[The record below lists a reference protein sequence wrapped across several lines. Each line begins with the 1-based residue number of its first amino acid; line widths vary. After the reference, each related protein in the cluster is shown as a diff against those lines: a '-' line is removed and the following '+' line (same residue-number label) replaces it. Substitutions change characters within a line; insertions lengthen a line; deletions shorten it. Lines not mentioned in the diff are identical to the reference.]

1 MSTKPNYYKIGLFVV
16 FAVIII
22 LAAVVVFGAGLLTQ
36 RRIYFETYINE
47 SVSGLTVG
55 SPVELQGVPVGKV
68 SRIGFVGEKYEIADK
83 SIDRVD
89 LGRSVRVVFFMTQS
103 RFSGQAHTVE
113 TKQLWEK
120 RVDDGLRMQLV
131 SNILTQQTFL
141 EGSYLDVNE
150 LPKRPKPSLAWK
162 PEYIFIPSVPSEITT
177 LKEALIEIT
186 QELNGLD
193 IESLVT
199 TAEKLLVS
207 VNSAV
212 KEAKIDQLSAATL
225 RTLDTIDR
233 AVVDANVPQVSSQ
246 VQMLLTEIRKSSDTF
261 NRAVTDANVPQIS
274 SKVQL
279 FLEEARQTNDSLK
292 SLLES
297 RDVNEQINNVPE
309 LVARLN
315 NVLIRIDMFL
325 AQQTPQIEDILEDL
339 RKVSSNIEDITDNL
353 KVDPSLLLRSKPPP
367 RTEVPK

>member
-1 MSTKPNYYKIGLFVV
+1 M
-16 FAVIII
+16 
-22 LAAVVVFGAGLLTQ
+22 
-36 RRIYFETYINE
+36 
-47 SVSGLTVG
+47 
-55 SPVELQGVPVGKV
+55 
-68 SRIGFVGEKYEIADK
+68 
-83 SIDRVD
+83 
-89 LGRSVRVVFFMTQS
+89 
-103 RFSGQAHTVE
+103 
-113 TKQLWEK
+113 
-120 RVDDGLRMQLV
+120 
-131 SNILTQQTFL
+131 
-141 EGSYLDVNE
+141 
-150 LPKRPKPSLAWK
+150 
-162 PEYIFIPSVPSEITT
+162 
-177 LKEALIEIT
+177 
-186 QELNGLD
+186 
-193 IESLVT
+193 
-199 TAEKLLVS
+199 
-207 VNSAV
+207 
-212 KEAKIDQLSAATL
+212 
-225 RTLDTIDR
+225 
-233 AVVDANVPQVSSQ
+233 DANVPQVSSQ